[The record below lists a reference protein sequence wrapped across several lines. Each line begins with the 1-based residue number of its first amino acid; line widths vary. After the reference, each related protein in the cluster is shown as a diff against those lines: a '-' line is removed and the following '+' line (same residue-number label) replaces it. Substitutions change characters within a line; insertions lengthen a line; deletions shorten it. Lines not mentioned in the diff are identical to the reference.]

1 MNAFLDPVRKQAA
14 RRIGFWILMK
24 AVTTIVIWIA
34 TRKIRKNLEE
44 KGDDGRAG
52 TPAETQDSR

>member
-1 MNAFLDPVRKQAA
+1 
-14 RRIGFWILMK
+14 MK
-24 AVTTIVIWIA
+24 VVTTVVIWTV

-44 KGDDGRAG
+44 KGNDGRAG

>member
-1 MNAFLDPVRKQAA
+1 MNEQQIRKQAG

-24 AVTTIVIWIA
+24 VVTTVVIWTV

-44 KGDDGRAG
+44 KGNDGRAG

>member
-1 MNAFLDPVRKQAA
+1 MNERQIRKQAG

-24 AVTTIVIWIA
+24 VVTTVVIWMV

-44 KGDDGRAG
+44 K
-52 TPAETQDSR
+52 AEEE